1 MSIERLT
8 RNRSAWTVQARNRWN
23 SFDNTRDATLGKY
36 AYGFTWGAFAA
47 YFIAMILFCVSGASG
62 GKKETT
68 YKERKGFFSR
78 NRSTRSR
85 DGVKSEYS

>member
-1 MSIERLT
+1 MLLT
-8 RNRSAWTVQARNRWN
+8 IIDSAWSVKARDAFN
-23 SFDNTRDATLGKY
+23 SFDSSNNASLGRY

-47 YFIAMILFCVSGASG
+47 YFLAMILFCVSGGVS

-68 YKERKGFFSR
+68 YKERKSFFRRSK
-78 NRSTRSR
+78 STRSR